1 LLLPDPIAG
10 NDQITRDFE
19 FVCRKERWGWLR
31 RRLKNAMRLRTVNQ
45 NELPNASNLAVDCW
59 RLRCTKTSERGPRIV
74 WWRRRVAYDGGP
86 GGYHDHGRKS
96 RGLPMNCRAGWKRI
110 DLNGGLQN
118 RNEVRYRRKPVQA
131 NITIEVVLFYEPLMF
146 ER

>member
-1 LLLPDPIAG
+1 
-10 NDQITRDFE
+10 
-19 FVCRKERWGWLR
+19 
-31 RRLKNAMRLRTVNQ
+31 
-45 NELPNASNLAVDCW
+45 
-59 RLRCTKTSERGPRIV
+59 
-74 WWRRRVAYDGGP
+74 
-86 GGYHDHGRKS
+86 
-96 RGLPMNCRAGWKRI
+96 MNCRAGWKRI

>member
-45 NELPNASNLAVDCW
+45 NELPNASNLAVDC
-59 RLRCTKTSERGPRIV
+59 
-74 WWRRRVAYDGGP
+74 
-86 GGYHDHGRKS
+86 
-96 RGLPMNCRAGWKRI
+96 
-110 DLNGGLQN
+110 
-118 RNEVRYRRKPVQA
+118 
-131 NITIEVVLFYEPLMF
+131 
-146 ER
+146 